1 MFNLLPGQGLGFT
14 GAQELAF
21 GLAPLAPVEFLSGG
35 KVVAGRWYPRRT
47 VDSTLDNIYSMK
59 AEEELEEI
67 LITILSVV
75 ANEIS

>member
-14 GAQELAF
+14 GSQEIAF
-21 GLAPLAPVEFLSGG
+21 GLAPLAPAPFLSGG
-35 KVVAGRWYPRRT
+35 KTGAGLGNLRGG
-47 VDSTLDNIYSMK
+47 VDSMLDNIYSMK

-75 ANEIS
+75 AND